1 MTDDAFRRGD
11 EDRTVGGS
19 GPAGRPARVLVADDQ
34 TVVREGIVMLLG
46 LLPGIEVVGAAAD
59 GEEAVRLVARYEPD
73 VVLMDLR
80 MPRCDGVEA
89 TRRIRADHPA
99 TEVVI
104 LTTYAD
110 DESLFPALQA
120 GARGYLTKDAGG
132 EEIARAVAD
141 VRSGA
146 AGLSPQIQRRLLERL
161 SASTSEE
168 RPVERP
174 PHAPPSVLPDGLT
187 TREAEVLALI
197 AEGLSNA
204 EIAGRL
210 FVSPATVKT
219 HINNL
224 FAKTAVRDRA
234 QAVTYAFRHGI
245 AGPPA

>member
-1 MTDDAFRRGD
+1 
-11 EDRTVGGS
+11 
-19 GPAGRPARVLVADDQ
+19 
-34 TVVREGIVMLLG
+34 VVREGIVMLLG

-59 GEEAVRLVARYEPD
+59 GEEAVRLVARHEPD

-89 TRRIRADHPA
+89 TRRIRAEHPG

-161 SASTSEE
+161 SASTAEE
-168 RPVERP
+168 LAPERAP
-174 PHAPPSVLPDGLT
+174 ERRPHALPSSLPDGLT

-245 AGPPA
+245 ARPPA